1 MKLRVLVVGAGGFL
15 GGRLLQSDDARVEWI
30 GATRSNCDV
39 TDRVSVHNTFER
51 SRPDVAILTAA
62 LADIDRCEQEP
73 ALAHAI
79 NVTGAEN
86 VARECARIGARLLFT
101 SSGAIFDGTASQYR
115 ESDSPRPLSVY
126 GKTKA
131 DAERVIREI
140 VPDAIVARL
149 SLALGFSRAGGTNA
163 LLDKLQSALQSGR
176 PVSAPANE
184 YRNAIDAETLT
195 SWMLD
200 LACTPEA
207 SGVFHLGASDA
218 MSRYEIVSHLAE
230 AMGFTKE
237 QVIDAPSPGRAP
249 RGRRHMLIPERIR
262 EYSNAPI
269 PTCAGAIERCI
280 HVPA

>member
-30 GATRSNCDV
+30 GAKRSNCDV
-39 TDRVSVHNTFER
+39 TDRASVHNTFER
-51 SRPDVAILTAA
+51 SRPDAAVLTAA

-115 ESDSPRPLSVY
+115 ESDSPHPLSVY

-131 DAERVIREI
+131 EAERVIREI

-163 LLDKLQSALQSGR
+163 LLDKLPSAFQSGR
-176 PVSAPANE
+176 PVSAAADE
-184 YRNAIDAETLT
+184 FRNAIDAETLIH
-195 SWMLD
+195 WMLD

-207 SGVFHLGASDA
+207 NGVFHLGSSDA
-218 MSRYEIVSHLAE
+218 MSRYEIVSRLAE
-230 AMGFTKE
+230 AMGFSKG
-237 QVIDAPSPGRAP
+237 QVIDARSPGRAP
-249 RGRRHMLIPERIR
+249 RGRRHMLVPTRIR
-262 EYSNAPI
+262 KYSNTPI
-269 PTCAGAIERCI
+269 PTCAEAIERCI